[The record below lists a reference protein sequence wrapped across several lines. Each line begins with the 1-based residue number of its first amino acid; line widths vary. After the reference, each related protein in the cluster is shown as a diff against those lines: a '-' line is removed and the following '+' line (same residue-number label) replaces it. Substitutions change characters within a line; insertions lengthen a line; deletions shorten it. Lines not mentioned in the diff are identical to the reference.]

1 MPALLP
7 IEASPA
13 MSHLWQALRAV
24 DTAHVLIA
32 AAWLVVV
39 NTVRALPIFVGTLLA
54 TEGAAGWLYRH
65 GRSYRLA
72 YGLPVLLI
80 PLAYL
85 GINEMHRLDYHFG
98 TPALLGIVGMLLIQR
113 LAWNTQGLPNKTL
126 IFALFIFGLQWLHI
140 APALSVYGFGAG
152 SVSRDIKMAALVM
165 GVDGLLNQVAFA
177 SSAFTI
183 GLAFVMAKFMVDN
196 ARHLHLARLQQRQ
209 ERELLERR
217 LEMMEAR
224 NMREMRNLVHDL
236 RAPLSGVQSLLNTLA
251 QREKDP
257 EVRRQLRKTEQ
268 SVENMQG
275 MVQEILHADARRI
288 VPGGQL
294 LESVR
299 QQFPGAEGRIVFDV
313 PAGLPPVRVNL
324 MRMTR
329 ALANL
334 IQNALEA
341 QGDEE
346 RRPVTVRA
354 GVFGDA
360 LRIRVRDYGAGMD
373 PEVLRRQ
380 VQPGRSTKG
389 GSGLGIPFAMSVIAG
404 GHGGTLDFVTRPG
417 KGTLA
422 LVELPVAMVDEPIPG
437 GVPAPAGDVLAPAG
451 GAKALA
457 IGVQA
462 PAGGAHSPTGDDA
475 TPAGGDDAAGGVQR
489 EPGMPALRTPA
500 PPAPGTPAPGTAP
513 ATTAPGGRDEGRRR
527 SRPYRVLA
535 IDDDPA
541 VLFALHALVE
551 EAGWDLIPCQSPAQG
566 VELWRGGGFDL
577 AILDYRMPEMDG
589 LEVLWHLRRHDNETP
604 IIVLTVDD
612 SPALAQ
618 RFLDQGASDFVLK
631 PIKPVDLMAR
641 LRVHLRRQGQ
651 VPSAP
656 ADLSRLLQ
664 EKGVVTQTLE
674 TVVECLR
681 RAQGPLHA
689 QDVAAQCHI
698 ARPTAYRYLALLE
711 QHGLVRSTMQYGA
724 TGRPRKLYTWRG

>member
-65 GRSYRLA
+65 GLSYRLA

-437 GVPAPAGDVLAPAG
+437 GVPAPA
-451 GAKALA
+451 
-457 IGVQA
+457 
-462 PAGGAHSPTGDDA
+462 
-475 TPAGGDDAAGGVQR
+475 
-489 EPGMPALRTPA
+489 
-500 PPAPGTPAPGTAP
+500 
-513 ATTAPGGRDEGRRR
+513 TTAPGGRDEGRRR

-589 LEVLWHLRRHDNETP
+589 LEVLWHLRRHDKETP

-711 QHGLVRSTMQYGA
+711 QHGLVRSTMQYGV